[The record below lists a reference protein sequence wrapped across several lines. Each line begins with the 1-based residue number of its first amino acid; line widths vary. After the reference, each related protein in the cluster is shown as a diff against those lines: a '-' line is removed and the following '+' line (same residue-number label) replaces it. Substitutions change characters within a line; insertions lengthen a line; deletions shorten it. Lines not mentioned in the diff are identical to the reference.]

1 MNREKKPQT
10 LQYLSLKVRGKEVRE
25 VSPKMLIEI
34 SRRAPGSGLGILFM
48 MRGSLLHRNHYP
60 FQGTEEDKYKF
71 L

>member
-1 MNREKKPQT
+1 M
-10 LQYLSLKVRGKEVRE
+10 RE
-25 VSPKMLIEI
+25 VSPKKLTEI
-34 SRRAPGSGLGILFM
+34 SKRAPGSALGILFM

>member
-1 MNREKKPQT
+1 M
-10 LQYLSLKVRGKEVRE
+10 KEV
-25 VSPKMLIEI
+25 SSKNLIEI
-34 SRRAPGSGLGILFM
+34 SRRAPGSALRVLFM

>member
-1 MNREKKPQT
+1 M
-10 LQYLSLKVRGKEVRE
+10 RE